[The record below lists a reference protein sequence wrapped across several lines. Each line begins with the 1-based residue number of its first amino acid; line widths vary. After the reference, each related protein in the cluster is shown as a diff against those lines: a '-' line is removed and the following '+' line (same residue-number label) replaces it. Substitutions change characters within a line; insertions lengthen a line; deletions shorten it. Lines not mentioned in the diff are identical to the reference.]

1 MIAVQESYQIEELSD
16 ETSDLEGETLTPEP
30 RVSNPVDAAD
40 GSSIPITPTRQ
51 LKVTGWMDRSALRRH
66 FDVTEVDGL
75 KIASCVHCKRE
86 FKEAR
91 STGNLSKHVKNV
103 HPLAYQNGRKEEE
116 KSRSL
121 SQLGVKCRS
130 LPPPAAIT
138 AEWKHSPGD
147 FGILLLLTEKLVPF
161 SFFEGKSWNV
171 ISEACSGIKLIKSRP
186 AIIDRLSNY
195 TNHFNTALKK
205 VLSKTDF
212 INIELDI
219 WSGGNGRSYLAV
231 AASFAP
237 NLINDAM
244 LTDVGSSKALLNN
257 HYAPYN
263 THILGFIDVSDTPHT
278 GENLFKEVRDVMKE
292 YEIDDRVAT
301 ITCDNATNNIC
312 MHSHLVHDHFKKC
325 KSKTFDR
332 LGNFHIFRCGNHILN
347 ILFQDVVK
355 NLKANTKFSL
365 ALARITRLAHKM
377 KHTSLLRSSLMKASI
392 PLVPAASETRWLY
405 IWKQVTTFLKY
416 RQQYLTWFNN
426 FKKSPQN
433 ISAASK
439 IEKCFEQTPEE
450 VHLLQYFVDCC
461 SIFKV
466 LNDTLQEVSFNHLSN
481 AVPFYYTLLEYYD
494 LCGDAHT
501 EAIELPTEGAFDFTF
516 INGTQNPPLDMKK
529 TVLDAVLS
537 TRNKFTTYFQYFT
550 ENDLYFVAAF
560 LDPSSKHQCF
570 NTLMAE
576 DEAQFRLSKVEKYLK
591 SYLKK
596 SEPRKVVTST
606 ELAKRSFRGTRHR
619 VSKLPTINRREKHS
633 RNAEASMCNQ
643 AVSEWDKYKAEEQH
657 TLDFKED
664 LIQWWYERRGAYP
677 NLFRLAVALLYTK
690 FSTSGLERAF
700 SISGKVLRKE
710 RRSMS
715 SLNFNRLLVL
725 RNRFKGWGLLDQ
737 KLTLNFQDSDEDDD
751 YIECYSQS
759 DDDDL
764 EF

>member
-1 MIAVQESYQIEELSD
+1 MIGVQESYQIEELSD
-16 ETSDLEGETLTPEP
+16 QVSGLEGKTLTPEP
-30 RVSNPVDAAD
+30 SASNPANAAE
-40 GSSIPITPTRQ
+40 GFSVPTTPTRQ
-51 LKVTGWMDRSALRRH
+51 LKITGWMDRSALRRH
-66 FDVTEVDGL
+66 FDVTEAGGL

-86 FKEAR
+86 FKEAK

-103 HPLAYQNGRKEEE
+103 HPLAYKSGREEE
-116 KSRSL
+116 EQSRSL
-121 SQLGVKCRS
+121 SQLGIECRS
-130 LPPPAAIT
+130 LPLPAAIT

-147 FGILLLLTEKLVPF
+147 FGILLLLTEKLVAF
-161 SFFEGKSWNV
+161 SFFEGKGWNV

-186 AIIDRLSNY
+186 AIVDRLSNY
-195 TNHFNTALKK
+195 TNQFNAGLKK

-237 NLINDAM
+237 NLINNAM

-257 HYAPYN
+257 HNEPYN
-263 THILGFIDVSDTPHT
+263 THILGFIDVSDKPHT
-278 GENLFKEVRDVMKE
+278 GENLFKEVRDLMKE
-292 YEIDDRVAT
+292 YEINDQVAT

-312 MHSHLVHDHFKKC
+312 MHSHLVHDHFKTC
-325 KSKTFDR
+325 KSRTFDR
-332 LGNFHIFRCGNHILN
+332 LGSFHILRCGNHILN

-365 ALARITRLAHKM
+365 ALARIARLAHKI
-377 KHTSLLRSSLMKASI
+377 KHSSLLRSSLMKASI

-405 IWKQVTTFLKY
+405 IWRQVTTFLKY
-416 RQQYLTWFNN
+416 RQQYLTWFDN
-426 FKKSPQN
+426 FKKLPQN
-433 ISAASK
+433 NSAASK
-439 IEKCFEQTPEE
+439 IERCFDQTPEE

-466 LNDTLQEVSFNHLSN
+466 LNDTLQEDSFNHLSN

-494 LCGDAHT
+494 LCDDAHM
-501 EAIELPTEGAFDFTF
+501 EMIEEPREGAFDFTF
-516 INGTQNPPLDMKK
+516 INGTQNLPLEMKK

-537 TRNKFTTYFQYFT
+537 TRNKFTTYFQYFA

-560 LDPSSKHQCF
+560 LDPSSKDQCF
-570 NTLMAE
+570 NTLMTE
-576 DEAQFRLSKVEKYLK
+576 DEAQFRLSRVERYLK
-591 SYLKK
+591 FYLKK
-596 SEPRKVVTST
+596 CEPRKLTKST
-606 ELAKRSFRGTRHR
+606 ELAKRSVRGTPHQ
-619 VSKLPTINRREKHS
+619 VIKLPTINRREKHS
-633 RNAEASMCNQ
+633 RYGEAFMSNQ
-643 AVSEWDKYKAEEQH
+643 AVSEWDKYKAEEQY
-657 TLDFKED
+657 TVDFKED

-690 FSTSGLERAF
+690 FSTSGPERAF

-710 RRSMS
+710 RRTMS
-715 SLNFNRLLVL
+715 SLDFNRLLVL
-725 RNRFKGWGLLDQ
+725 RNRFKGWGLFDQ
-737 KLTLNFQDSDEDDD
+737 KLTPHVKDSDEDDD
-751 YIECYSQS
+751 FIECYSQL